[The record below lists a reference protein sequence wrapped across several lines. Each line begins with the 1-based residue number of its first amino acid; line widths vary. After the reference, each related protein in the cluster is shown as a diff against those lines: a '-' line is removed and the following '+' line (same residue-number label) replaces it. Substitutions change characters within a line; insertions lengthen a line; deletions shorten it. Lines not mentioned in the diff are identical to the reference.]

1 MSGNHVNDRRRMAC
15 DLLPLGDSAVLVRL
29 GDCIELETNRK
40 VMKLSQRL
48 EAQPFAGWIECVPA
62 FASVAVHY
70 DPVLVLKSRTWEEE
84 GHATLFETVCVR
96 LERYLSND
104 QLHLNEQA
112 SRTVEI
118 PVCYG
123 GDEGPD
129 LSFVASHNGLTEEE
143 VVAIHSKGDYR
154 VYMLGFAPGFP
165 YLGGLSERIAAPRHQ
180 TPRTIIPQGSV
191 GIAGKQTGVYPIA
204 TPGGWQLI
212 GRTPLA
218 LFRPQDEIPSLLRA
232 GDTVR
237 FIPITRQQYELY
249 KEGAL

>member
-1 MSGNHVNDRRRMAC
+1 MSGNHVSDCRRMAC
-15 DLLPLGDSAVLVRL
+15 ELLPLGDSAVLIRL
-29 GDCIELETNRK
+29 GDHIELETNRK

-70 DPVLVLKSRTWEEE
+70 DPLLVLKSRTWEED
-84 GHATLFETVCVR
+84 GHATLFETVCFR
-96 LERYLSND
+96 LERYLSSD
-104 QLHLNEQA
+104 QLYLNEQA

-129 LSFVASHNGLTEEE
+129 LSFVASHNGLTEGEAI
-143 VVAIHSKGDYR
+143 AIHSSGDYR

-180 TPRTIIPQGSV
+180 TPRTTIPQGSV
-191 GIAGKQTGVYPIA
+191 GIAGNQTGVYPLA

-249 KEGAL
+249 EEGAL